1 MTPEVEAAVGEA
13 LAFALRLLVNKLG
26 ISEDSAKKLLANRL
40 RGDRDE
46 VRDHAQQLL
55 DARKKEKSE

>member
-26 ISEDSAKKLLANRL
+26 ISEDSAKKLLADRL

-46 VRDHAQQLL
+46 VRDHAQHLL